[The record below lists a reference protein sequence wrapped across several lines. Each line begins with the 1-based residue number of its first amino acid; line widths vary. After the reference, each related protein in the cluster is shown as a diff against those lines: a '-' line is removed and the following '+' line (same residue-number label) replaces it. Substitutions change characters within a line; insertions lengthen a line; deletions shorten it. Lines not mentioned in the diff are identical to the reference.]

1 MKLTTLVNET
11 PRKRIKLLI
20 TEQQLKN
27 LAGLIIREQ
36 ENGTIKKTHLIKTI
50 PNAQKKK

>member
-1 MKLTTLVNET
+1 MNLTTLVNET

-36 ENGTIKKTHLIKTI
+36 ENGSINKIHLIKTNT
-50 PNAQKKK
+50 NAQKKK